1 MKPLP
6 PSLYRKARIWRLIAP
21 LRWLLST
28 LLGLLS
34 RLMQLW
40 SLVFWAIGVAIDY
53 MRLMYL
59 DYTARPDDVFIVSYP
74 RSGTTWLQMILYQL
88 TTDGDMDRIAH
99 ISEVCPW
106 FERAAISKR
115 RYDTMP
121 SPRVFKSHLPW
132 IWIPKRI
139 CRYIYVARDGRDV
152 AVSFYHFHKSHFR
165 YTKPFSRFFRNFMR
179 GWVVWGSWFYHVSGW
194 WKHRDDPR
202 VLFLR
207 YEDLVRDLEGTI
219 RQIIAFLELN
229 IPEER
234 IPQIVERSS
243 FAFMKQHE
251 LKFDYAT
258 ELMLDRGMTPSTFI
272 RKGKVGTWREY
283 FTEEE
288 RAQFEAK
295 YERCVGRLG
304 LRFDAEGSSP
314 VRSPTDPQEKQPPDG
329 IAVPAGGPIRP

>member
-6 PSLYRKARIWRLIAP
+6 KSLYVKARIWRLIFP
-21 LRWLLST
+21 LRWTLST
-28 LLGLLS
+28 LLKLLS
-34 RLMQLW
+34 RFVQLW
-40 SLVFWAIGVAIDY
+40 SLVLWAIGVAIDY

-88 TTDGDMDRIAH
+88 TTDGSMDIAH
-99 ISEVCPW
+99 IAEVCPW

-115 RYDTMP
+115 DYRTMP

-139 CRYIYVARDGRDV
+139 CRYIYVVRNGKDV

-165 YTKPFSRFFRNFMR
+165 YTKPFSKFFDNFLH

-194 WKHRDDPR
+194 WKHRNDPN

-207 YEDLVRDLEGTI
+207 YEDMVGDLEANV
-219 RQIIAFLELN
+219 RRIIAFLDLKV
-229 IPEER
+229 PEER
-234 IPQIVERSS
+234 MPQILERSG

-251 LKFDYAT
+251 AKFDYAT

-272 RKGKVGTWREY
+272 RKGKVGDWQDY
-283 FTEEE
+283 FSDEELARFDAKFE
-288 RAQFEAK
+288 RSLGK
-295 YERCVGRLG
+295 LG
-304 LRFDAEGSSP
+304 LRFEDQRAA
-314 VRSPTDPQEKQPPDG
+314 QPAPPG
-329 IAVPAGGPIRP
+329 ARQLT